1 MTPIL
6 DIFKMNHTGELRWLE
21 FVKNIEDA
29 KARLVVLGIG
39 TPGKY
44 ISVRPN
50 GVRPDI

>member
-39 TPGKY
+39 T